1 MVAAKSYVSLVQI
14 ISCPG
19 SPRTSH
25 LQLFHSARARLV
37 TLPAVLKHLCGK
49 ALLTRYALR
58 AALPTSHHFSD
69 RGARG
74 PSFIHHLPCSR
85 RYPQVACFLY
95 FRLSWKRRN
104 EKKNLMFGVRHE
116 TAAAAVNDRVEQSL
130 SDPVSRF
137 KAHCH

>member
-19 SPRTSH
+19 SPKTSH
-25 LQLFHSARARLV
+25 LQLFHSVRARLV

-49 ALLTRYALR
+49 ALLTRHALR

-69 RGARG
+69 RGARRAV
-74 PSFIHHLPCSR
+74 IHSPPPMFTSKTASSM
-85 RYPQVACFLY
+85 PPI

-104 EKKNLMFGVRHE
+104 EKKNLMFGVRNE